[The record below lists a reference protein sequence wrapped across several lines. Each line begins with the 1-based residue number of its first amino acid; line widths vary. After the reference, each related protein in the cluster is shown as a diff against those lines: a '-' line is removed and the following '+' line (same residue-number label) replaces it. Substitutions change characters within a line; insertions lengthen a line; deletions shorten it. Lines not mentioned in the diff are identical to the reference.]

1 MRAGSYLLDFTAPDG
16 DAFVS
21 FLAALNDCASDDNG
35 ATLTGGF
42 AGRCDWRLPTL
53 VELLGMA
60 DLNAPGCGTLSG
72 HCIDESAF
80 GPVPEA
86 VPNPPSYWSSTINPP
101 TVSFPNYA
109 WAVDFLLASPFITP
123 RSSGAHVRTVRSAL

>member
-1 MRAGSYLLDFTAPDG
+1 
-16 DAFVS
+16 
-21 FLAALNDCASDDNG
+21 
-35 ATLTGGF
+35 
-42 AGRCDWRLPTL
+42 
-53 VELLGMA
+53 MA

-123 RSSGAHVRTVRSAL
+123 RSSGEHVLVSGEDTCGPCVPRSDKIPASRASSGPEPH